1 MILPRMIIPLL
12 QPCCRHMF
20 VSGIGWRLN
29 IFFSKKGWKFCVA
42 LRMVFMLVSLSK
54 TPIDCYLWKR
64 KNCLVTTA
72 WRLFSF
78 FHNNNGNIK
87 WLHDIETHLQNLLA
101 YKTQLLITLFNINIM
116 IFLGM
121 CQKCSQYNNILIHN
135 ILVPFLEWIIITI
148 FTLFWLIDYD
158 TNVRKVFQNSY
169 SFLCS
174 FNSQALN
181 RACQ

>member
-1 MILPRMIIPLL
+1 MTI
-12 QPCCRHMF
+12 
-20 VSGIGWRLN
+20 
-29 IFFSKKGWKFCVA
+29 
-42 LRMVFMLVSLSK
+42 
-54 TPIDCYLWKR
+54 
-64 KNCLVTTA
+64 A

-78 FHNNNGNIK
+78 FHNSNGNIK

-121 CQKCSQYNNILIHN
+121 CQKCYQYNNILIHN

-148 FTLFWLIDYD
+148 FTSLLFIYYD
-158 TNVRKVFQNSY
+158 TYARKVFQNSY

-174 FNSQALN
+174 LSSQVQKNVDEMHFIDVRLQKNAPTLQKIDVFLWYLTFRSKI
-181 RACQ
+181 RAGVSQYFLWIKERAPNKTFCDFREHSI

>member
-1 MILPRMIIPLL
+1 M
-12 QPCCRHMF
+12 
-20 VSGIGWRLN
+20 VS
-29 IFFSKKGWKFCVA
+29 
-42 LRMVFMLVSLSK
+42 MLVSLFK
-54 TPIDCYLWKR
+54 TPIDFYLSKR
-64 KNCLVTTA
+64 KNCHVFIA
-72 WRLFSF
+72 WHLFSF
-78 FHNNNGNIK
+78 FHNSNVNIK

-121 CQKCSQYNNILIHN
+121 CQKCYQYNNILIHN

-148 FTLFWLIDYD
+148 FISFQFIDYD
-158 TNVRKVFQNSY
+158 TYVRKAFQTSY

-174 FNSQALN
+174 FNSHALN